1 MAPGLEGLAS
11 GDPAMPLAH
20 LIEINALTLDGADG
34 PQLTAH
40 VSFAPRL
47 LAEAQVR
54 DLAQRWFDTLEALV
68 RHVRDE
74 RSAWAGS
81 ARAGSARAGSARAGS
96 GGRLHAK
103 RSAAR

>member
-1 MAPGLEGLAS
+1 MASGLEGMAS

-54 DLAQRWFDTLEALV
+54 DLAQRWFDALEALV
-68 RHVRDE
+68 RHVGQ
-74 RSAWAGS
+74 ALHGQAG
-81 ARAGSARAGSARAGS
+81 RP
-96 GGRLHAK
+96 HAK
-103 RSAAR
+103 RPAAALR